1 MGTERENKIRVIAA
15 RLPEGTNRRMLER
28 FKDGAEKVARLIE
41 LKTAV
46 TSIHEVANRDF
57 EALRARAWNVG
68 NEELCM
74 TCLALTRTLGQ
85 VVAHDLPEK
94 RRLMLYSDDKKN
106 AVVIH
111 TDDYRKE
118 AVGIV
123 CRITA
128 LKGKDNLKD
137 KDLYEQVSARNPS
150 RPGADRAGD
159 VNPTVAVELL
169 ARIVGSESFRKK
181 VMEKRDAVLSNI
193 VEENVALIMAMVEIN
208 EEIRAEVGKAT
219 EEKAPGK
226 AD

>member
-1 MGTERENKIRVIAA
+1 
-15 RLPEGTNRRMLER
+15 
-28 FKDGAEKVARLIE
+28 VARLIE
-41 LKTAV
+41 FKTAV

-74 TCLALTRTLGQ
+74 TCLALTKTLGE
-85 VVAHDLPEK
+85 VEAHDLPEK
-94 RRLMLYSDDKKN
+94 RKLTLFSDDKKN

-111 TDDYRKE
+111 TDDHRKE
-118 AVGIV
+118 KVGIV

-128 LKGKDNLKD
+128 LKYKDDLKD
-137 KDLYEQVSARNPS
+137 KDPYEQVSARNPS

-169 ARIVGSESFRKK
+169 ARIVGSESFCKK
-181 VMEKRDAVLSNI
+181 TLEKRDMVLSKI

-208 EEIRAEVGKAT
+208 EEIRAELGKAT
-219 EEKAPGK
+219 EEKAPEK
-226 AD
+226 KD